1 MKSKQFVSLIPARKN
16 SKGLR
21 NKNLYPLNGKPLISW
36 TMDASRL
43 SSSIESTF
51 VSSDSNTILQLA
63 SDQEAIQIK
72 RDDMLATDNA
82 RMELVVLD
90 AIKKINNLGFDF
102 ENIVLLQ
109 PTSPLRD
116 HQDIDLACKQFLAND
131 CKALISVQKTE
142 SNILKSFILDE
153 DGYLKAPFGKQF
165 ISMNRQDLPEA
176 YKPNGAIYVIN
187 KEAFLNNP
195 LFLQDQTAFYLMDDQ
210 KSIDIDSIEDI
221 SKIEC
226 ILQQR

>member
-21 NKNLYPLNGKPLISW
+21 NKNLHPLNGKPLISW
-36 TMDASRL
+36 TIDASKL
-43 SSSIESTF
+43 SSIIESTF
-51 VSSDSNTILQLA
+51 VSSDSNKILQIA
-63 SDQEAIQIK
+63 SDQEVIQIK

-82 RMELVVLD
+82 KMELVVLD
-90 AIKKINNLGFDF
+90 AIKKINDLGFDF

-116 HQDIDLACKQFLAND
+116 HKDIDLACKQFLAED
-131 CKALISVQKTE
+131 CNALISVQKTQN
-142 SNILKSFILDE
+142 NILKSFILNQ

-165 ISMNRQDLPEA
+165 ISMNRQELPEA

-195 LFLQDQTAFYLMDDQ
+195 IFLQNQTILYLMDDE
-210 KSIDIDSIEDI
+210 KSIDIDSKEDI
-221 SKIEC
+221 SKIET
-226 ILQQR
+226 ILKHR